1 MQGYVDTWS
10 FVYKSTRAV
19 ANFRYL
25 KDLTYIAPNLASGR
39 PWELA
44 IELSSLLRHKRF
56 APLSTNC
63 PATCRRLIYSI
74 SQCDCTYS
82 NPPTLQFL
90 PLTPNSRSNK
100 TKQFNTNTSP
110 TLYRLLVVASVA
122 SFEPQITRIKNNG
135 SCSGISVF
143 YVLYTTMLATYSFA
157 LLLWGVLNH
166 ERGESYFFPMEEP
179 GVADWLNFVQFAVV
193 WLGQLVLYVSRVLE

>member
-1 MQGYVDTWS
+1 MQAANLLDIAVRLYVQY
-10 FVYKSTRAV
+10 F
-19 ANFRYL
+19 
-25 KDLTYIAPNLASGR
+25 
-39 PWELA
+39 
-44 IELSSLLRHKRF
+44 
-56 APLSTNC
+56 
-63 PATCRRLIYSI
+63 
-74 SQCDCTYS
+74 
-82 NPPTLQFL
+82 PTLQFL

-179 GVADWLNFVQFAVV
+179 GVPDWLNFVQFAVV